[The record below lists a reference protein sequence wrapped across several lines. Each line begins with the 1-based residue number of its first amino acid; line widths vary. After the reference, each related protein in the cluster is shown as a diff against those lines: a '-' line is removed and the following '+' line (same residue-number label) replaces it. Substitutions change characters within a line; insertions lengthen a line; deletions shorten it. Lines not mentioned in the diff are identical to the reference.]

1 MTLRSIT
8 DPMGKRRRLG
18 RLGRLG
24 LLGLLAGALAG
35 CVTTAPPFDDPGSE
49 YTQRSL
55 TISPTAGNAQVANT
69 VMQTAG
75 PWPAYS
81 YDTNVPGDGVS
92 MVKAVNRF
100 ENREPP
106 AQSSTGGTTARRQA
120 QSHGAATQ

>member
-18 RLGRLG
+18 RIG
-24 LLGLLAGALAG
+24 LLVPLASALAG
-35 CVTTAPPFDDPGSE
+35 CVTTAPPFDDPGSQ

-55 TISPTAGNAQVANT
+55 TISPTTGNAQAANT

-92 MVKAVNRF
+92 TVKAVTRF

-106 AQSSTGGTTARRQA
+106 AQSSTGATTPASAIAGATGAGTQ
-120 QSHGAATQ
+120 